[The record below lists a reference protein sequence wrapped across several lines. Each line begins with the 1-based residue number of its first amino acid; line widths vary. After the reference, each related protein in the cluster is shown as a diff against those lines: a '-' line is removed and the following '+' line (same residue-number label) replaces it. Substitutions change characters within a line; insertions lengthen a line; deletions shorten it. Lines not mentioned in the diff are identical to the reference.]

1 MTACH
6 RALFTCFAI
15 LVFLILLVLRLDA
28 RAEWNWFI
36 VFIPLGIY
44 FLIIL
49 FYYMFYIICHCKN
62 GFDFRKQTSMKR
74 KLWSVTSVFLMLT
87 SQFLLCAQIEY
98 PTFSIPTYWVV
109 LPVWI
114 WLVVLSG
121 DIFSRLVRRRRNT
134 PYFYG

>member
-6 RALFTCFAI
+6 RALFTCFSL

-49 FYYMFYIICHCKN
+49 FYYLFYIICHCKN
-62 GFDFRKQTSMKR
+62 GFDFRKQTSMRR
-74 KLWSVTSVFLMLT
+74 KLWSVASVLLMLS
-87 SQFLLCAQIEY
+87 SQILLCVQIEGLIN
-98 PTFSIPTYWVV
+98 IPTYWVI
-109 LPVWI
+109 LPIWV

-121 DIFSRLVRRRRNT
+121 DIFSRLVQRRRNT
-134 PYFYG
+134 PYFY

>member
-6 RALFTCFAI
+6 RALFTCFSL

-49 FYYMFYIICHCKN
+49 FYYLFYIICHCKN
-62 GFDFRKQTSMKR
+62 GFDFRKQTSMRR
-74 KLWSVTSVFLMLT
+74 KLWSVTSVLLMLS
-87 SQFLLCAQIEY
+87 SQILLCAQIEGMLV
-98 PTFSIPTYWVV
+98 IPTYWVI
-109 LPVWI
+109 LPMWI

-121 DIFSRLVRRRRNT
+121 DIFSRLVQRRRNT
-134 PYFYG
+134 PYFY

>member
-6 RALFTCFAI
+6 RALFTCFTL

-28 RAEWNWFI
+28 RAEWSWFI
-36 VFIPLGIY
+36 VFVPLGIY
-44 FLIIL
+44 FLILL
-49 FYYMFYIICHCKN
+49 FYYLFYIICHCKN
-62 GFDFRKQTSMKR
+62 GFDFRKQISMKR
-74 KLWSVTSVFLMLT
+74 KLWNVLSVFLMLT
-87 SQFLLCAQIEY
+87 SQILLCAQLEFPSLNIR
-98 PTFSIPTYWVV
+98 TYWVI

-121 DIFSRLVRRRRNT
+121 DIFSRLVQRRRNT

>member
-6 RALFTCFAI
+6 RALFTCFAL

-28 RAEWNWFI
+28 RADWNWFI

-44 FLIIL
+44 FVIIL
-49 FYYMFYIICHCKN
+49 FYYLFYIICHFKN

-74 KLWSVTSVFLMLT
+74 KLWSVTSVLLMLA
-87 SQFLLCAQIEY
+87 SQILFCCQIEY
-98 PTFSIPTYWVV
+98 PMNKIPTYWVV

-121 DIFSRLVRRRRNT
+121 DIFSRLVQRRRNT
-134 PYFYG
+134 PYLY